1 MRSSRSRRVH
11 AVLLVAV
18 GGFLGATLRF
28 SVGLVAPGLTGTL
41 LVNAVGSLLLG
52 VVVSESV
59 RSDLL
64 SDLSRRL
71 IATGLLSSFTTYST
85 FALESVQ
92 AGPVLG
98 LANVVASYGLGI
110 AGVLLGRRL
119 AGRLAVKP

>member
-1 MRSSRSRRVH
+1 MPSSSSRRVH
-11 AVLLVAV
+11 AVFLVAV

-28 SVGLVAPGLTGTL
+28 TVGLVAPGLTGTL

-119 AGRLAVKP
+119 AGRLKVRR

>member
-1 MRSSRSRRVH
+1 MSSSRARRVQ

-28 SVGLVAPGLTGTL
+28 TVGLVEPGLTGTL
-41 LVNAVGSLLLG
+41 FVNAVGSLLLG

-59 RSDLL
+59 SSDLR
-64 SDLSRRL
+64 SGLSRRL

-119 AGRLAVKP
+119 AGRLEGHR